1 MKQILLTLFL
11 LLSACGAARAQV
23 VLCYAD
29 SVDGRWG
36 EANTVVTP
44 YVTYPAT
51 MTGAYAGN
59 RVTALRLCLGA
70 PATNVYLYIKADARD
85 TQPLYRQKVGN
96 LEAGWHDIALDTPFD
111 LAEDTPLCLGYKASF
126 AAAGGVAYSAGRN
139 EQAGVIYY
147 NSKNNWTSLPGST
160 CLHAIVEGDALPARQ
175 LRVGGLA
182 DLTAPE
188 ETDSVALKAV
198 LRNMGTDTISSFRSC
213 VEVDGRLKDVRD
225 LPCHILPNGVDT
237 LAFFVPTTAPGSH
250 TVELSVVLVNGEA
263 DAWRADNVATCT
275 VRVADPRFRRKVVCE
290 EFTGTWCGWCP
301 RGMVGLEMM
310 KEKYPG
316 RFLPISI
323 HGGGNDPLEIDSLL
337 PYSYHEFIQAQ
348 PGAPTCEVDRRLS
361 GDPFDQIQMLFDTEC
376 RAAAGY
382 AVELQ
387 AHFNADST
395 AIGVD
400 ARFVAEADVVRPD
413 LRMAFVL
420 TEDSVTGYKQAN
432 YYAGGRNGEMAGWE
446 NKTDPTT
453 DFAYMDLARGIFGGF
468 RGVPCTGAESLAAGE
483 EQTFSYAFDLP
494 ETLADVRRLRVT
506 ALLLDAQTNYVLNAD
521 RTVPRAAEADG
532 LRPVADG
539 PQLPFRAVRRGTQL
553 RVSVPAEGR
562 LEVCSPD
569 GRLLVSRPAAPGEVA
584 LNLPRGLYLVRFT
597 ATDGSARTLKAL

>member
-1 MKQILLTLFL
+1 MKQLLLTLFL

-23 VLCYAD
+23 VLCYSDAA
-29 SVDGRWG
+29 DGRWG
-36 EANTVVTP
+36 EANSVITP
-44 YVTYPAT
+44 YVTYPASL
-51 MTGAYAGN
+51 TGAYAGN

-96 LEAGWHDIALDTPFD
+96 LEAGWHDITLDTPFE

-126 AAAGGVAYSAGRN
+126 ADEGGVAYSNDRN
-139 EQAGVIYY
+139 EQAGVVYF

-160 CLHAIVEGDALPARQ
+160 CLQALVEGDALPARQ
-175 LRVGGLA
+175 LRVGSLA
-182 DLTAPE
+182 DLVAPE
-188 ETDSVALKAV
+188 GADSVVLKAV
-198 LRNMGTDTISSFRSC
+198 LRNMGTDTVTSFRYC
-213 VEVDGRLKDVRD
+213 VEVDGNLKDVRD
-225 LPCHILPNGVDT
+225 LPCNLLPNATDT
-237 LAFFVPTTAPGSH
+237 LAFFVPTTEPGSH
-250 TVELSVVLVNGEA
+250 TVALSVVLVNGKA
-263 DAWRADNVATCT
+263 DDWSADNEASCN

-310 KEKYPG
+310 KAKYPG

-337 PYSYHEFIQAQ
+337 PYSYNEFIQAQ

-361 GDPFDQIQMLFDTEC
+361 GDPYGQIQTLFDTEC
-376 RAAAGY
+376 LAAAGY
-382 AVELQ
+382 AVEVE

-395 AIGVD
+395 AISVE
-400 ARFVAEADVVRPD
+400 ARFVPEADVKRQK

-432 YYAGGRNGEMAGWE
+432 YYAGGKNGEMEGWE

-453 DFAYMDLARGIFGGF
+453 DFAYMDLARGIFGGY
-468 RGVPCTGAESLAAGE
+468 RGVPCTEAESLAAGE
-483 EQTFSYAFDLP
+483 ELTFNYAFDLP
-494 ETLADVRRLRVT
+494 ETVADARRLHVT

-521 RTVPRAAEADG
+521 RTVPLAAEVEG
-532 LRPVADG
+532 LRPVAGG

-553 RVSVPAEGR
+553 CVSVPADGR
-562 LEVCSPD
+562 LKVCSPD

-584 LNLPRGLYLVRFT
+584 LSLPRGLYIVRFT
-597 ATDGSARTLKAL
+597 AADGSARTLKAL